1 MLAGIALL
9 VAVTAGIPA
18 QGIDP
23 CSALEQEAAPLS
35 PPRVMTS
42 RDLATISDIGRSSP
56 FDTESPFSVSPDG
69 RQIALM
75 ERRGDPETNSFCQRL
90 IVVPRSGSGSPV
102 ELDRGGQFIRS
113 LFDLRNLAAVRAG
126 TAQII
131 TPRWSPD
138 GATIAYLKRVND
150 STQVWIVP
158 STGGVARAATDLDF
172 EVEDFAWAADGK
184 SLIVAGRPDL
194 ARAEAMIDEEA
205 RRGYLFDARFSP
217 MMSDRP
223 FPVGSYPT
231 RYFHVALSD
240 HDRRDASPEEI
251 ALLGPSAG
259 ADRPP
264 DAIQFA
270 ADGRGNVAW
279 SRKLDRS
286 LLLSPSQLHIRWR
299 SGSIT
304 ICDTSAC
311 GGIQRLWWMPKSDTL
326 LFLARD
332 GWGGSRATLYR
343 WNVGAKAPVAMMSTE
358 DALVGCAL
366 NAAELICLREG
377 PRQTRRLVAIGIRT
391 MRSRTIFDPNPQMAG
406 LRLGKVYRLRF
417 RNAFGMECFA
427 DLVLP
432 PNTAAGEKLP
442 MIVVQYNSRGF
453 LRGGTGDEVPIQVLA
468 GRGFAVLSFERPFGV
483 PGTREARSELEYR
496 QLARKDWIDRRSVQS
511 ALEEAVR
518 RAIATGLIDP
528 DRIGISGFSEGTTMT
543 QWALINSR
551 IFKVASLGV
560 CCEDKVALPLNGGI
574 GYESYLRE
582 MGYPLFEDSN
592 DRFWNPLSLAQNAGK
607 IDVPI
612 LVQTSDD
619 EYEAGLDV
627 MEAFRRRGN
636 PIEMY
641 VFKDEP
647 HIKWQPAHRL
657 AIYERNVDWF
667 EFWLMR
673 RMDCSPDKRAQYA
686 RWQTMR
692 GASDLS
698 VQCATAASGGP

>member
-1 MLAGIALL
+1 MLTGIALL
-9 VAVTAGIPA
+9 AAVTAGIPVH
-18 QGIDP
+18 GIDP

-35 PPRVMTS
+35 PSRIMTS

-56 FDTESPFSVSPDG
+56 FDTESPFSLSPDG

-75 ERRGDPETNSFCQRL
+75 IRRGNPETNSFCQRL
-90 IVVPRSGSGSPV
+90 ILVPRSGSGGHV
-102 ELDRGGQFIRS
+102 KLDRGGQFIRP

-131 TPRWSPD
+131 TPRWSSD

-150 STQVWIVP
+150 NTQVWIVP

-172 EVEDFAWAADGK
+172 EVEDFAWGADGK

-194 ARAEAMIDEEA
+194 ARADAMIDEEA
-205 RRGYLFDARFSP
+205 SRGYLFDARFSP

-240 HDRRDASPEEI
+240 HDRREASPEEI
-251 ALLGPSAG
+251 ALIKSSVG

-264 DAIQFA
+264 DAIRFA

-279 SRKLDRS
+279 SRKLDRT
-286 LLLSPSQLHIRWR
+286 LLISPTQLHIRWR
-299 SGSIT
+299 SGSAT

-311 GGIQRLWWMPKSDTL
+311 GGIQRLWWMPKSDAL

-332 GWGGSRATLYR
+332 GWGGSRTTLYR
-343 WNVGAKAPVAMMSTE
+343 WNVGAKAPVAVMSTE
-358 DALVGCAL
+358 DALIGCTL
-366 NAAELICLREG
+366 NATELICLREG
-377 PRQTRRLVAIGIRT
+377 AKRTRRLVAIDIHT
-391 MRSRTIFDPNPQMAG
+391 MRWRTIFDPNPQMAG
-406 LRLGKVYRLRF
+406 LRFGAVHRLRF

-432 PNTAAGEKLP
+432 PDAASGEKLP
-442 MIVVQYNSRGF
+442 MVVVQYNSRGF

-511 ALEEAVR
+511 ALEEAVGQ
-518 RAIATGLIDP
+518 AIATERIDP
-528 DRIGISGFSEGTTMT
+528 ERIGISGFSEGTTMT

-574 GYESYLRE
+574 GYERYLRE
-582 MGYPLFEDSN
+582 MGYPLFEGSN
-592 DRFWNPLSLAQNAGK
+592 IRFWEPLSLAQNADK

-673 RMDCSPDKRAQYA
+673 RMDCSPEKRTQYA
-686 RWQTMR
+686 RWQAMR
-692 GASDLS
+692 GAPDLS
-698 VQCATAASGGP
+698 AQCAIAAPSGP